1 MQWIVSQIA
10 CGLENLWKPF
20 HGQSKRW
27 GRVLGREHSFPL
39 CSFEQPHLPQ
49 RGALVQGRA
58 GRPFS
63 FSRKIRHFKNCSPR
77 YDISTRPN
85 TVYLWVQSPGYIFI
99 AHEVLAAPRLGH
111 GGTTSE
117 LMDVQAETIFRACMA
132 LGAEKAPNLLRTIRS
147 WLTKGLPLDE

>member
-10 CGLENLWKPF
+10 CGLENLFMAKASDEEECLEGNTAF
-20 HGQSKRW
+20 RCVRLSNLIFRNA
-27 GRVLGREHSFPL
+27 VLW
-39 CSFEQPHLPQ
+39 C
-49 RGALVQGRA
+49 RA

-77 YDISTRPN
+77 YDISTCPN